1 MTFKVICRKEIIYKN
16 STSPLCLLFFQGK
29 RKKAVGL
36 GVSVALKH
44 WDAEAQ
50 KVTDDCPDRDN
61 IQFQITAK
69 VKEYEKKIQ
78 RLEIM
83 DIPVTFENLFEQNS
97 KRLNCSV
104 GEYLKQTIERLETLG
119 KYGSASKHRSLLS
132 RLSEF
137 RSLNTR
143 FDEIDLAFL
152 RDFELFLRKEGNV
165 NNSIATK
172 FAIFKAAY
180 NKALAESLFLQ
191 KINPFAKYKV
201 GSLWTRTRKRA
212 ITKEDIQKL
221 VALEIAPNY
230 RTSYAAFARD
240 IFLFSYYTAGINFTD
255 MATLRYCDIVDGRI
269 YYSRHKT
276 QKLLSFQLVPNA
288 MRIIEKYSKANHA
301 QEDYIFPILD
311 RSGHKTAQQIF
322 NRTHKILRKVNRVL
336 KTLGERPHM
345 ICWKN
350 TSDNEEALGLIKP
363 ISNGYELTAG
373 CFINSAVRKTD
384 AGIYKEICDFCKVK
398 GVAGPIWDKRAMS
411 ILLTKYN
418 AIDVPS
424 NEPISIIYQLDKRC
438 KTLPEKVSLPYL

>member
-1 MTFKVICRKEIIYKN
+1 MIIGLFVFCASTLSSGIFGWKRERFRGNVYPFVYPVSRRVNRNANLLHNTCNLMTINVNAIFRKDKIKSNNTAPIHIRFTLNRKIRYVSTGVTIHISKWDFENRRIKDN
-16 STSPLCLLFFQGK
+16 SPEMQELQYSIDSKLNEYR
-29 RKKAVGL
+29 RKIK
-36 GVSVALKH
+36 
-44 WDAEAQ
+44 
-50 KVTDDCPDRDN
+50 
-61 IQFQITAK
+61 
-69 VKEYEKKIQ
+69 
-78 RLEIM
+78 RLEALEVE
-83 DIPVTFENLFEQNS
+83 VTLDNLLETNGR
-97 KRLNCSV
+97 KINCTV

-180 NKALAESLFLQ
+180 NKALAEGLFLQ

-230 RTSYAAFARD
+230 RTDYAEFARD

-255 MATLRYCDIVDGRI
+255 IATLRYCDIVDGRI

-311 RSGHKTAQQIF
+311 RTEHKTAQQIF
-322 NRTHKILRKVNRVL
+322 NRTHKVLRKVNREL
-336 KTLGERPHM
+336 KTLGEQ
-345 ICWKN
+345 I
-350 TSDNEEALGLIKP
+350 GLEMP
-363 ISNGYELTAG
+363 LTTYLA
-373 CFINSAVRKTD
+373 KHHT
-384 AGIYKEICDFCKVK
+384 
-398 GVAGPIWDKRAMS
+398 
-411 ILLTKYN
+411 
-418 AIDVPS
+418 
-424 NEPISIIYQLDKRC
+424 ISI
-438 KTLPEKVSLPYL
+438 